1 MAQDISCEDHSCFGI
16 SSAFTGTK
24 ARGEANA
31 VDDESLGSAIL
42 IGIWIFFVTA
52 RPRREFSRA
61 QTESLHVYDLGD
73 SYPIDDWSFD
83 PSGSDGG
90 IIEQAD
96 SWVLR

>member
-1 MAQDISCEDHSCFGI
+1 M
-16 SSAFTGTK
+16 
-24 ARGEANA
+24 
-31 VDDESLGSAIL
+31 DDVSLGSGIL

-52 RPRREFSRA
+52 RPRRELSRA
-61 QTESLHVYDLGD
+61 QTESLHVYDLGN

-83 PSGSDGG
+83 PSGSDGS